1 MRPISPSFPITHQSP
16 NILQYFVKIKRQNI
30 HSILRILDSV
40 KPYHPI
46 CFASIL
52 YADPRLFQSYH
63 PIFHPDIHSLL
74 HIHKSFKQIA
84 QYFFLAII
92 HFWKYLGV
100 PKLSI
105 FVLESK
111 WKSQGLPLQ
120 CLLGATE
127 QTRDQTWGKHAH
139 RTHWLAYN
147 LHIGLW
153 INRLCK
159 LHIG

>member
-105 FVLESK
+105 FVLERN
-111 WKSQGLPLQ
+111 WKEPRVASAVSLRSNRTNKRSDLR
-120 CLLGATE
+120 
-127 QTRDQTWGKHAH
+127 QTRPQDS
-139 RTHWLAYN
+139 LA
-147 LHIGLW
+147 GL
-153 INRLCK
+153 
-159 LHIG
+159 